1 MNQTTDEHVVEA
13 LNPFA
18 AEIVSLLA
26 GRIDELSDAEIAGA
40 VEVPRDLELADYAF
54 PCFPL
59 AKSRR
64 QAPPRIAAA
73 LAADLAASL
82 EASEYLESVTAV
94 GGYLNFR
101 VKPVAFARK
110 VIGDVL
116 SEGAQY
122 GMSRQGEGKT
132 ICIDYS
138 SPNIAK
144 MFHVGHLRSTLIGAA
159 LIRVFRFLGH
169 PAVGI
174 NHIGDWGTQFG
185 KLLVAY
191 RRWGDEARLKSQ
203 PVEYLYELYVRFHKE
218 SEQAP
223 ELEEEARAAFSKLE
237 QGDADARGLWQKFRD
252 YSLEEFDRIYRL
264 LGVEFES
271 TAGEAFY
278 EDKMER
284 VLDLLADKGL
294 STTSRDALVVDLSDL
309 DLPPVLLRK
318 QDEAT
323 LYATRDLAAA
333 IYRKDTYD
341 FDKLLYVVGQSQ
353 ELHFKQLFEVL
364 RRAGFAWATDC
375 EHVMFG
381 WVKFRD
387 QHLSSRGGNVVLLD
401 EVLNRAVELVDKIIA
416 EKNPDLEDRAETAR
430 TVGIG
435 AVIFADLAPRR
446 IKDVNFDWAE
456 VLSFDYGSGPYV
468 MYTHARLSSILR
480 KYGREVADNVPY
492 DRLTHPDERAVMHR
506 IEQFARQL
514 QVVAEKREPSYLCS
528 YLVELCGT
536 VNGYLQKGAK
546 DAQLRILSDDAETS
560 AARAAL
566 VTATRQVIRIGLSLL
581 GMGAPGQM

>member
-1 MNQTTDEHVVEA
+1 MNDTADQIEA
-13 LNPFA
+13 GTINPFV
-18 AEIVSLLA
+18 EQIVSLLA
-26 GRIDELSDAEIAGA
+26 EQVEELSADDIVSALET
-40 VEVPRDLELADYAF
+40 PKDLALADYAF

-64 QAPPRIAAA
+64 QAPPKIAAE
-73 LAADLAASL
+73 LAGELTAGVSGNDLV
-82 EASEYLESVTAV
+82 ESVEAV

-101 VKPVAFARK
+101 VKRAEFANH
-110 VIGDVL
+110 VL
-116 SEGAQY
+116 GAIMTAEADY
-122 GMSRQGEGKT
+122 GKSRAGNGRT

-159 LIRVFRFLGH
+159 LVRVFQHLGH
-169 PAVGI
+169 PTVGI

-191 RRWGDEARLKSQ
+191 RAWGDEHRLKQQ

-218 SEQAP
+218 AESSEGLEGQA
-223 ELEEEARAAFSKLE
+223 RTAFADLE
-237 QGDADARGLWQKFRD
+237 QGDPDARALWQQFRD
-252 YSLEEFDRIYRL
+252 LSLEEFDRIYSL
-264 LGVEFES
+264 LGVKFDS

-284 VLDLLADKGL
+284 VLDMLQEKELA
-294 STTSRDALVVDLSDL
+294 STSRDALVVDLSDI
-309 DLPPVLLRK
+309 DLPPMLLRK

-333 IYRKDTYD
+333 LYRKETYD
-341 FDKLLYVVGQSQ
+341 FYKLLYVVGQAQ

-364 RRAGFAWATDC
+364 RRAGCKWADDC
-375 EHVMFG
+375 EHIMFG
-381 WVKFRD
+381 WVKFKD
-387 QHLSSRGGNVVLLD
+387 QHLSSREGNVVLLD
-401 EVLNRAVELVDKIIA
+401 EVLRRAVEMVDQIIA
-416 EKNPDLEDRAETAR
+416 DKNPELEGRAETAQA
-430 TVGIG
+430 VGIG
-435 AVIFADLAPRR
+435 AVIFADLVSRR
-446 IKDVNFDWAE
+446 IKDVNFDWEE

-480 KYGREVADNVPY
+480 KYGKAIPQQADFTLL
-492 DRLTHPDERAVMHR
+492 DQPDEHAVIHKL
-506 IEQFARQL
+506 EQFSKQL
-514 QVVAEKREPSYLCS
+514 FIVAEKREPSYLCS

-546 DAQLRILSDDAETS
+546 EASLRILTDNPDVS
-560 AARAAL
+560 AARTAL
-566 VTATRQVIRIGLSLL
+566 VASTRQVIQIGLSLL
-581 GMGAPGQM
+581 GMGAPEQM